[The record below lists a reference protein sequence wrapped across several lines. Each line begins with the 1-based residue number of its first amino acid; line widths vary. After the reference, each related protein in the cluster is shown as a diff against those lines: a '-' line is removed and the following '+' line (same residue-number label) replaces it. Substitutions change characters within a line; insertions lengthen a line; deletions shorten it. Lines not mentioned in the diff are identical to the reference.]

1 MTARRRLAYA
11 LLLLAPALWSANL
24 LVARWSAEWFPPHA
38 LAFWRW
44 LIALVPMLGLYGA
57 PLWRQRGHLRREWA
71 DLVALG
77 ALGMWVCGA
86 FVYVGGRTT
95 TATNIGLIYAGVP
108 VLIMLLS
115 AAGGRERLSG
125 AQATGAA
132 IALAGVLTIVLKG
145 DPRTLVRLDFVVGD
159 LWVATAAFCWAAYS
173 IGLRLRPSKL
183 DPLTRLAAI
192 TCAGVLILAPLT
204 LIESFV
210 LGVPA
215 LAWRSVAAALIV
227 GLLPGFG
234 AYQAWSWLI
243 REIGPSR
250 TSLILYLTP
259 VYTAFLAWLLLGE
272 TPRWYHALG
281 AVLAF
286 SGLGLAS
293 RGTGQIT
300 PRARNAA
307 ISSRE

>member
-1 MTARRRLAYA
+1 MHGPGRRRIAHV
-11 LLLLAPALWSANL
+11 LLFVAPALWSANL

-44 LIALVPMLGLYGA
+44 LIALAPMLVLYGGV
-57 PLWRQRGHLRREWA
+57 LWRERAQVRREWP
-71 DLVALG
+71 DLLVLG
-77 ALGMWVCGA
+77 ALGMWICGA
-86 FVYVGGRTT
+86 FVYIGGRTT

-108 VLIMLLS
+108 VLIMLM
-115 AAGGRERLSG
+115 AAAVFRERLTG

-145 DPRTLVRLDFVVGD
+145 DPGTLARLDFVVGD
-159 LWVATAAFCWAAYS
+159 LWVAAAALGWAVYS
-173 IGLRLRPSKL
+173 IWLRRRPSKL

-192 TCAGVLILAPLT
+192 TVAGVLILGPLAA
-204 LIESFV
+204 IESV
-210 LGVPA
+210 VVGVPA
-215 LAWRSVAAALIV
+215 LEWRTVAAALIV

-272 TPRWYHALG
+272 TPHWYHAVG
-281 AVLAF
+281 AALAF
-286 SGLGLAS
+286 SGLYLANRAAS
-293 RGTGQIT
+293 R
-300 PRARNAA
+300 P
-307 ISSRE
+307 

>member
-1 MTARRRLAYA
+1 MQGTGTGRRRLAHA
-11 LLLLAPALWSANL
+11 LLFVAPALWSANL

-44 LIALVPMLGLYGA
+44 LIALAPMFVLYGGI
-57 PLWRQRGHLRREWA
+57 LWRERAQLRREWA
-71 DLVALG
+71 DLLVLG
-77 ALGMWVCGA
+77 ALGMWICGA
-86 FVYVGGRTT
+86 FVYIGGRTT

-108 VLIMLLS
+108 VLIMLM
-115 AAGGRERLSG
+115 AAVVFRERLSG
-125 AQATGAA
+125 AQLLGAA

-145 DPRTLVRLDFVVGD
+145 DPATLVRLDFVVGD
-159 LWVATAAFCWAAYS
+159 LWVATAAFCWAVYS
-173 IGLRLRPSKL
+173 IWLRRRPSAL

-192 TCAGVLILAPLT
+192 TFAGVLILAPLT
-204 LIESFV
+204 VIESFTV
-210 LGVPA
+210 GVPA
-215 LAWRSVAAALIV
+215 LDARSVAAALIV

-272 TPRWYHALG
+272 TPHWYHGVG
-281 AVLAF
+281 AALAF
-286 SGLGLAS
+286 SGLYLAN
-293 RGTGQIT
+293 
-300 PRARNAA
+300 RAARHA
-307 ISSRE
+307 

>member
-1 MTARRRLAYA
+1 VQGTRRRRFAHA
-11 LLLLAPALWSANL
+11 LLFVAPALWSANL

-44 LIALVPMLGLYGA
+44 LIALAPMLLLYGGV
-57 PLWRQRGHLRREWA
+57 LWRERAQVRREWV
-71 DLVALG
+71 DLLVLG
-77 ALGMWVCGA
+77 ALGMWICGA
-86 FVYVGGRTT
+86 FVYIGGRTT

-108 VLIMLLS
+108 VLIMLM
-115 AAGGRERLSG
+115 AAVVFRERLTG

-145 DPRTLVRLDFVVGD
+145 DPGTLARLDFVVGD
-159 LWVATAAFCWAAYS
+159 LWVATAAFCWAVYS
-173 IGLRLRPSKL
+173 IWLRRRPSKL

-192 TCAGVLILAPLT
+192 TFAGVLVLAPLT
-204 LIESFV
+204 AIESFV
-210 LGVPA
+210 VGVPA
-215 LAWRSVAAALIV
+215 LEWRTVAAALLV

-272 TPRWYHALG
+272 TPHWYHAVG
-281 AVLAF
+281 AALAF
-286 SGLGLAS
+286 SGLFLAN
-293 RGTGQIT
+293 RAA
-300 PRARNAA
+300 PRP
-307 ISSRE
+307 

>member
-1 MTARRRLAYA
+1 VQGPGRRRFALA
-11 LLLLAPALWSANL
+11 LLFVAPALWSANL

-44 LIALVPMLGLYGA
+44 LIALGPMLVLYGGI
-57 PLWRQRGHLRREWA
+57 LWRERAQVRREWV
-71 DLVALG
+71 DLLVLG

-86 FVYVGGRTT
+86 FVYIGGRTT

-108 VLIMLLS
+108 VLIMLMS
-115 AAGGRERLSG
+115 AVVFRERLTG

-145 DPRTLVRLDFVVGD
+145 DPGTLARLDFVVGD
-159 LWVATAAFCWAAYS
+159 LWVATAACGWAVYS
-173 IGLRLRPSKL
+173 IWMRLRPSRL
-183 DPLTRLAAI
+183 DPLVRLAAI
-192 TCAGVLILAPLT
+192 TFAGVLILAPLT
-204 LIESFV
+204 AIESFAV
-210 LGVPA
+210 GVPA
-215 LAWRSVAAALIV
+215 LEWRTVAAALIV

-234 AYQAWSWLI
+234 AYQAWSWLV
-243 REIGPSR
+243 REMGTSR

-272 TPRWYHALG
+272 TPHWYHAAG

-286 SGLGLAS
+286 SGLYLAT
-293 RGTGQIT
+293 RGA
-300 PRARNAA
+300 PRT
-307 ISSRE
+307 

>member
-1 MTARRRLAYA
+1 MQGTGTGRRRFAHA
-11 LLLLAPALWSANL
+11 LLFVAPALWSANL

-44 LIALVPMLGLYGA
+44 LIALAPMLVLYGGV
-57 PLWRQRGHLRREWA
+57 LWRERAQVRREWV
-71 DLVALG
+71 DLLVLG
-77 ALGMWVCGA
+77 ALGMWICGA
-86 FVYVGGRTT
+86 FVYIGGRTT

-108 VLIMLLS
+108 VLIMLM
-115 AAGGRERLSG
+115 AAAVFRERLSG
-125 AQATGAA
+125 AQLLGAA

-145 DPRTLVRLDFVVGD
+145 DPATLVRLDFVVGD
-159 LWVATAAFCWAAYS
+159 LWVATAAFCWAVYS
-173 IGLRLRPSKL
+173 IWLRRRPSAL

-192 TCAGVLILAPLT
+192 TFAGVLVLAPLT
-204 LIESFV
+204 VIETFTV
-210 LGVPA
+210 GVPA
-215 LAWRSVAAALIV
+215 LDARSVAAALIV

-272 TPRWYHALG
+272 TPHWYHGVG
-281 AVLAF
+281 AALAF
-286 SGLGLAS
+286 SGLYLAN
-293 RGTGQIT
+293 
-300 PRARNAA
+300 RAARRA
-307 ISSRE
+307 

>member
-1 MTARRRLAYA
+1 VQGTGTSRRRFAHA
-11 LLLLAPALWSANL
+11 LLFLAPALWSANL

-44 LIALVPMLGLYGA
+44 LIALAAMLALGGGV
-57 PLWRQRGHLRREWA
+57 LWKKRAAVRREWV
-71 DLVALG
+71 DLLVLG
-77 ALGMWVCGA
+77 ALGMWICGA
-86 FVYVGGRTT
+86 FVYIGGRTT

-108 VLIMLLS
+108 VLIMLM
-115 AAGGRERLSG
+115 AAGGVRERLSG
-125 AQATGAA
+125 AQLLGAV

-145 DPRTLVRLDFVVGD
+145 DPATLVRLDFVVGD
-159 LWVATAAFCWAAYS
+159 LWVATAAFCWALYS
-173 IGLRLRPSKL
+173 IGLRRRPSTL

-192 TCAGVLILAPLT
+192 TFAGVLVLAPLT
-204 LIESFV
+204 VIESFAV
-210 LGVPA
+210 GVPA
-215 LAWRSVAAALIV
+215 LDAHTVAAALIV

-272 TPRWYHALG
+272 TPHWYHALG
-281 AVLAF
+281 AALAF
-286 SGLGLAS
+286 SGLYLAN
-293 RGTGQIT
+293 
-300 PRARNAA
+300 RAARHD
-307 ISSRE
+307 